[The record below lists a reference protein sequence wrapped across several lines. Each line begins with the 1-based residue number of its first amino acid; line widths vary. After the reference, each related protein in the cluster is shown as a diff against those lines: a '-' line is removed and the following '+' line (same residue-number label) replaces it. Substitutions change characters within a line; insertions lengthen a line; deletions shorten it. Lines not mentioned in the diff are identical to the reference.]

1 MPPLLRIRWT
11 TYRISSIRF
20 VTKVLNS
27 RFLPPTQ
34 CTTFSYLPRIPYI
47 LRILLMPV
55 KLKVITVIQILVNS
69 ILVILTDVNGA
80 ILDFTKWSRACL
92 PIRSTWVHSRF
103 FVFFIGVHV
112 TRSLVLCVMLCTS
125 ISLFVLLYFFL
136 LAIVLSVLRPT
147 DSDYPFGIFKFLAAI
162 NRVYTNTLLH
172 TCLA

>member
-80 ILDFTKWSRACL
+80 ILDFTKWSRACS

-103 FVFFIGVHV
+103 FGFYWG
-112 TRSLVLCVMLCTS
+112 SCYS
-125 ISLFVLLYFFL
+125 IFSFMCNALYLYIVVCPFVLFL